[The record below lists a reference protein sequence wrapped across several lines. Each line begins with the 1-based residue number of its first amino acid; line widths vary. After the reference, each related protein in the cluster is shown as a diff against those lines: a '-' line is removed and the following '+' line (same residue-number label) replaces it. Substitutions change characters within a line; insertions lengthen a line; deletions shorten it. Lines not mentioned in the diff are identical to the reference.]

1 MVYPEVKSWMSKR
14 DLDTRCKHE
23 VDSVLGMYATAQA
36 GQDLCVLPRS
46 LGDAASAQVGVSADL
61 PEIETDLWMVTHSD
75 LRKTARVRALMDAL
89 GASIA
94 PQIEQ
99 QSRS

>member
-1 MVYPEVKSWMSKR
+1 MSKR

-36 GQDLCVLPRS
+36 GQGLWS
-46 LGDAASAQVGVSADL
+46 LGDTASALVVVGDDL
-61 PEIETDLWMVTHSD
+61 PEIETDLWMLTHSD

-89 GASIA
+89 GASNA
-94 PQIEQ
+94 PQIVLQ
-99 QSRS
+99 NRQ

>member
-23 VDSVLGMYATAQA
+23 VDSVLGIYAAAQA
-36 GQDLCVLPRS
+36 GQGLYVLPRY
-46 LGDAASAQVGVSADL
+46 LGDTASALVGVSADL

-99 QSRS
+99 QSRR